1 MKIRISLA
9 LTVTAAL
16 AASLTAPSGATA
28 ATEFGDNC
36 TVNSSFNQPITL
48 FEVSNPE
55 NPLPT
60 AAPSAGVIT
69 ALKMNIPPGPGSLP
83 MTFKVLHPS
92 GPSQIQVVGELA
104 VGLVG
109 GPNSFG
115 AQIPV
120 SAGDRLGLVGP
131 LGDTLPKCETPSL
144 SVVGLIS
151 GNPGLGTTA
160 AVVEGPA
167 PLRVPAFAVVEPDAD
182 HDGFG
187 DETQDKCPQ
196 SAAVQAECPVLVLDT
211 FVLPNKSKAVV
222 IVSTS
227 TETAV
232 SVTGTAKLP
241 KAPKKAGASAQAKL
255 KKVTKNAIPGKLTR
269 FTLNF
274 PAPLKKAVAALP
286 AGKSITVKFQASATD
301 VAGRVVSDK
310 SSLKLKGKG

>member
-1 MKIRISLA
+1 MKARIPLG
-9 LTVTAAL
+9 LTTAAAV
-16 AASLTAPSGATA
+16 AATLIVPSGAAA

-36 TVNSSFNQPITL
+36 TVNGSFKEPITI

-83 MTFKVLHPS
+83 MTFKVLHPTA
-92 GPSQIQVVGELA
+92 PSQIQVVGEMT

-109 GPNSFG
+109 GPNTFG

-131 LGDTLPKCETPSL
+131 VGNVLPRCETPSPG
-144 SVVGLIS
+144 VVGLIP
-151 GNPGLGTTA
+151 GNPGPGTTA
-160 AVVEGPA
+160 AVIEAPA
-167 PLRVPAFAVVEPDAD
+167 PIRVPAFAVVEPDAD

-196 SAAVQAECPVLVLDT
+196 SAAIQTVCPVVVLDS
-211 FVLPNKSKAVV
+211 FVLPNQNKAVV

-227 TETAV
+227 TTTPVAV
-232 SVTGTAKLP
+232 SGTAKLP
-241 KAPKKAGASAQAKL
+241 KATRKAGVSSQAKL
-255 KKVTKNAIPGKLTR
+255 KKVTKTVSPGKLTR

-274 PAPLKKAVAALP
+274 PATLKAAVKTLP
-286 AGKSITVKFQASATD
+286 AGKSITVKLQASATD

-310 SSLKLKGKG
+310 SSLRLKGPG